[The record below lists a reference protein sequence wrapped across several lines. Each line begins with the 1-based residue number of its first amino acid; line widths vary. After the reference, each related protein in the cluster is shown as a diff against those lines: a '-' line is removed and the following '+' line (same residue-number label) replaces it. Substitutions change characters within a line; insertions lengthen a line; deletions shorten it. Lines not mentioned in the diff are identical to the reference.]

1 MCRSVQTLL
10 FHPRTHSPPWGASPG
25 THFTKGLWIH
35 HADLVKKYFALI
47 TMAMIE
53 IRLQICACH
62 NSSAV
67 VTFTKLSMIWF
78 FDVTATWMLIH
89 PLWNG
94 SRCTAAPQG
103 SASQMRRFNCK
114 SQGFKSARSWQN
126 GNKMLHNSLKFVL
139 NGSIDNLLALLQI
152 MVRHTNPSPD
162 CLNLFVQ
169 VFEYHMMVSRV
180 LSEITL
186 LTHVICQVHV
196 LTNVVWSAKSYWMPF
211 IARTLKTSCLKL

>member
-1 MCRSVQTLL
+1 
-10 FHPRTHSPPWGASPG
+10 
-25 THFTKGLWIH
+25 
-35 HADLVKKYFALI
+35 
-47 TMAMIE
+47 MAMIE

-62 NSSAV
+62 DSSAV
-67 VTFTKLSMIWF
+67 VTFTKLSMICFCRCKSDMNAHTSFMKW
-78 FDVTATWMLIH
+78 V
-89 PLWNG
+89 PVYG
-94 SRCTAAPQG
+94 SSQG
-103 SASQMRRFNCK
+103 SAAQMRRFNCK

-152 MVRHTNPSPD
+152 MVRHTKPSPD